1 MAQKEIVLN
10 IKLEATEA
18 IAQLKALAVNTGELK
33 DRKKL
38 LNDEIKAEEKNLKAI
53 EKAYAQGKASA
64 DQVSAA
70 MATEARV
77 RRQNREEIALLDTAL
92 RGNSGRM
99 RELTNDVSGL
109 TEEGL
114 RFRDKMADAF
124 TEAFAPL
131 AKEITGNLSIAQR
144 KMAEALKEFGAQS
157 DQFKTAAAK
166 AEVLEK
172 AIDDV
177 KQSQNEATNA
187 LKQFGENSKEFTEA
201 NERLKALEVTAKG
214 LSDEVAEKLE
224 PKFDALSRQLRQA
237 RKEAQE
243 MAETFGFA
251 SDEFKRAAERA
262 DDLDDQIKRVNA
274 RIGAIDT
281 EGKIETFGKALQG
294 VTGAFSVA
302 QGAAALFGDESEAV
316 EQALLKVQA
325 ALAIQQGVS
334 GIIEGAKAARAFAT
348 SIGLIGPASGVAT
361 TGLRAMSAATIATG
375 IGAIAVAIG
384 LVIAGLMA
392 MKARADEANQS
403 LDAQIEKGA
412 KLREQTLGLQAK
424 VLENDLKLKV
434 LNGELTQAQADRLQ
448 LQREFNKA
456 SAEDQKEIDEQ
467 IKKRDELNAQVE
479 KNTKRIAV
487 AAQQRAGDGGAALR
501 QETEALAAQAR
512 VADELAKVAARNL
525 KTRTDAFNQE
535 KAISEITEAQA
546 GAAEKTTTQVKET
559 AQATEKVVE
568 VQEDLLGKLREEQR
582 LRSVDELNESIQA
595 REALLNAFTDSQ
607 LTAQQREEN
616 AIRDKYF
623 TEVTLAEDAAAEQKA
638 IVDKLAADIQAAK
651 DAAAGGGGGLPGLP
665 TGDEAD
671 AQIALLEEQYATA
684 TALLAQFNADEVGL
698 ITALN
703 AEIARLRKEAGEEK
717 LSDQEELDKQL
728 LDQAEALA
736 DAQNTLQMAQLDAAA
751 SLTSALAGLAA
762 EGSNTSKA
770 LFLLEKAI
778 AVATVLKGAA
788 VALAQNTANAASV
801 APVIGAVPN
810 PLYPGAQA
818 IALANAVKIKT
829 SAAASIATI
838 AAQAISG
845 FAEGGYT
852 GHGGKYEPA
861 GVVHRGE
868 YVLPQE
874 VVRSIGVGN
883 LDALRSMYTGAAPG
897 RGSYA
902 TGGMV
907 QATLDSSSIL
917 AAQNAAAANTMTLQ
931 PVLPIES
938 LRLVQN
944 RVAVREQRS
953 TL

>member
-18 IAQLKALAVNTGELK
+18 IAQLKALAVNTGDLK
-33 DRKKL
+33 DRKKE

-53 EKAYAQGKASA
+53 EKAYAQGKASV

-70 MATEARV
+70 EATLARV
-77 RRQNREEIALLDTAL
+77 RKQNREEIALLDTAL

-157 DQFKTAAAK
+157 EQFKTAAAK

-177 KQSQNEATNA
+177 KQSQTEATNA
-187 LKQFGENSKEFTEA
+187 IKQFGENSKEFTEA

-214 LSDEVAEKLE
+214 LSDEVSEKLE
-224 PKFDALSRQLRQA
+224 PKFVALNRQLREA
-237 RKEAQE
+237 RKEAQQA
-243 MAETFGFA
+243 AEEFGFM
-251 SDEFKRAAERA
+251 SDEFRQAAERA
-262 DDLDDQIKRVNA
+262 DDLDDQMKAVNA

-325 ALAIQQGVS
+325 ALAIQQGVT

-348 SIGLIGPASGVAT
+348 SIGLIGPASTGAT
-361 TGLRAMSAATIATG
+361 VGLRAMSAATIATG

-384 LVIAGLMA
+384 LVVAGLMA
-392 MKARADEANQS
+392 MKSRADEANQALQS
-403 LDAQIEKGA
+403 QIDKNA
-412 KLREQTLGLQAK
+412 KIREQTLGLQAK
-424 VLENDLKLKV
+424 ILENDLKLKV
-434 LNGELTQAQADRLQ
+434 LKGELTQAEADRLQ
-448 LQREFNKA
+448 LLREFSKGF
-456 SAEDQKEIDEQ
+456 AEDKKAIDDQ
-467 IKKRDELNAQVE
+467 IAQRDKLNAQIEDNV
-479 KNTKRIAV
+479 KNAKKLSTSTRE
-487 AAQQRAGDGGAALR
+487 GAASTAASLFA
-501 QETEALAAQAR
+501 QNDALKAQAR
-512 VADELAKVAARNL
+512 FADESAKLAQRNL
-525 KTRTDAFNQE
+525 DARIKAYNQE
-535 KAISEITEAQA
+535 KQISELSEQQLVTTE
-546 GAAEKTTTQVKET
+546 ETTTQVIET
-559 AQATEKVVE
+559 SKATEKVVE
-568 VQEDLLGKLREEQR
+568 VQDDLLDRLREEQR
-582 LRSVDELNESIQA
+582 LRGVEELNESIRA

-638 IVDKLAADIQAAK
+638 IVEKLAADIQAAK
-651 DAAAGGGGGLPGLP
+651 DAADGGGGGIPGLP
-665 TGDEAD
+665 TGEEAD
-671 AQIALLEEQYATA
+671 AEIAALEEKYAAA
-684 TALLAQFNADEVGL
+684 TALLTQFNDSEL
-698 ITALN
+698 ELTAAL
-703 AEIARLRKEAGEEK
+703 
-717 LSDQEELDKQL
+717 
-728 LDQAEALA
+728 QAELALLRQQDA
-736 DAQNTLQMAQLDAAA
+736 ENQSSNTQEYIDAQNAKIEANNALRQSFVTVGDTLGSLSQLFKEQSIAGK
-751 SLTSALAGLAA
+751 ALAISQAA
-762 EGSNTSKA
+762 INTYLGVTEILRTPSVLPEPA
-770 LFLLEKAI
+770 
-778 AVATVLKGAA
+778 ATVGR
-788 VALAQNTANAASV
+788 V
-801 APVIGAVPN
+801 
-810 PLYPGAQA
+810 
-818 IALANAVKIKT
+818 
-829 SAAASIATI
+829 ASIAGVLATGLGAVARI
-838 AAQAISG
+838 RG
-845 FAEGGYT
+845 FSDGGYT
-852 GHGGKYEPA
+852 GAGGKYEPA

-907 QATLDSSSIL
+907 QATLDSGSIL

>member
-18 IAQLKALAVNTGELK
+18 IAQLKALAVNTGDLK
-33 DRKKL
+33 DRKKE

-53 EKAYAQGKASA
+53 EKAYAQGKASV

-70 MATEARV
+70 EATLARV
-77 RRQNREEIALLDTAL
+77 RKQNREEIALLDTAL

-157 DQFKTAAAK
+157 EQFKTAAAK

-177 KQSQNEATNA
+177 KQSQTEATNA
-187 LKQFGENSKEFTEA
+187 IKQFGENSKEFTEA

-214 LSDEVAEKLE
+214 LSDEVSEKLE
-224 PKFDALSRQLRQA
+224 PKFVALNRQLREA
-237 RKEAQE
+237 RKEAQQA
-243 MAETFGFA
+243 AEEFGFM
-251 SDEFKRAAERA
+251 SDEFRQAAERA
-262 DDLDDQIKRVNA
+262 DDLDDQMKAVNA

-325 ALAIQQGVS
+325 ALAIQQGVT

-348 SIGLIGPASGVAT
+348 SIGLIGPASTGAT
-361 TGLRAMSAATIATG
+361 VGLRAMSAATIATG

-384 LVIAGLMA
+384 LVVAGLMA
-392 MKARADEANQS
+392 MKSRADEANQALQS
-403 LDAQIEKGA
+403 QIDKNA
-412 KLREQTLGLQAK
+412 KIREQTLGLQAK
-424 VLENDLKLKV
+424 ILENDLKLKV
-434 LNGELTQAQADRLQ
+434 LKGELTQAEADRLQ
-448 LQREFNKA
+448 LLREFSKGFAEDKKAIDDQIAQRDKLNARIEDNVEKAKQLSTSTREGAA
-456 SAEDQKEIDEQ
+456 SAAASLFEQ
-467 IKKRDELNAQVE
+467 ND
-479 KNTKRIAV
+479 
-487 AAQQRAGDGGAALR
+487 ALK
-501 QETEALAAQAR
+501 AQAR
-512 VADELAKVAARNL
+512 FADESAKLAQRQLDARI
-525 KTRTDAFNQE
+525 KAYNQE
-535 KAISEITEAQA
+535 KQLSELSEQQVGT
-546 GAAEKTTTQVKET
+546 AEETTTQVIET

-568 VQEDLLGKLREEQR
+568 VQDDLLERLREEQR
-582 LRSVDELNESIQA
+582 LRGVEELNESIRA
-595 REALLNAFTDSQ
+595 REALLNEFTDSQ

-638 IVDKLAADIQAAK
+638 IVEKLAADIQAAK
-651 DAAAGGGGGLPGLP
+651 DAAAGGGGGIPGLP
-665 TGDEAD
+665 TGEEAD
-671 AQIALLEEQYATA
+671 AEIAALEDKYAGA
-684 TALLAQFNADEVGL
+684 TALLTQFNMDTASLEEARRAEEAAIRAKYDQVEIDDATKKSDEL
-698 ITALN
+698 IAN
-703 AEIARLRKEAGEEK
+703 EQRI
-717 LSDQEELDKQL
+717 
-728 LDQAEALA
+728 A
-736 DAQNTLQMAQLDAAA
+736 DARIELQQIQLQAAQEFFG
-751 SLTSALAGLAA
+751 GLANLA
-762 EGSNTSKA
+762 SEGSEAAKVFFA
-770 LFLLEKAI
+770 LEKAVAI
-778 AVATVLKGAA
+778 AGVFVNLGKELSAYQANPTWSLLPDGGAA
-788 VALAQNTANAASV
+788 IKTAASV
-801 APVIGAVPN
+801 AAKVRAGVNAA
-810 PLYPGAQA
+810 L
-818 IALANAVKIKT
+818 IAK
-829 SAAASIATI
+829 
-838 AAQAISG
+838 QAISG

-907 QATLDSSSIL
+907 QATLDSGSIL